1 VNDGVASSAR
11 RPRRR
16 KGLLGVRAVSVLAAS
31 APLLAIFGDDVI
43 DSLARQMT
51 YPAPPVAV
59 PSPPPDPL
67 EEVVLATSSGALG
80 AWWLPPRGQG
90 ALVLMLHGNGENLET
105 MRQSGLFEDLA
116 ALGAGVLAIDYP
128 GYGRSAGE
136 PSETS
141 LLEAADVAWR
151 WLSDPSRRSQGTP
164 LVVMGWSLGAGV
176 AAQVAARHADSVDA
190 AIFLSPW
197 DSLHGVAVRF
207 FPSFLVRL
215 LSDRYDSVSAASLV
229 RCPTLVLHGERDDI
243 IPVELGR
250 RLFDALPE
258 PKRWVAVENAGHNDL
273 LDRELTW
280 SEVADF
286 LAATRR
292 SR

>member
-1 VNDGVASSAR
+1 MNDGVAPSAQP
-11 RPRRR
+11 PRRR
-16 KGLLGVRAVSVLAAS
+16 KGLLAVLAAG
-31 APLLAIFGDDVI
+31 ALFLAIFGDDVI
-43 DSLARQMT
+43 DALARQMT

-59 PSPPPDPL
+59 PSPPPPPL

-80 AWWLPPRGQG
+80 AWWLPPRGRG
-90 ALVLMLHGNGENLET
+90 TLVLMLHGNGENLET
-105 MRQSGLFEDLA
+105 MRLSGLFEEFSS
-116 ALGAGVLAIDYP
+116 LGAGVLAIDYP

-176 AAQVAARHADSVDA
+176 AAQVAARHPDSVDA
-190 AIFLSPW
+190 AILLSPW
-197 DSLHGVAVRF
+197 DSLQGVAVRF

-215 LSDRYDSVSAASLV
+215 LRDRYDSVSAASLV
-229 RCPTLVLHGERDDI
+229 RCPTLVLHGERDDV
-243 IPVELGR
+243 IPIELGR

-258 PKRWVAVENAGHNDL
+258 PKRWARFADAGHNDL
-273 LDRELTW
+273 LSVRGAWREIA
-280 SEVADF
+280 EF
-286 LAATRR
+286 LAALPHTG
-292 SR
+292 